1 MKKIRILI
9 ESPEAHDY
17 TAHLR
22 PVINFLTEQGN
33 TARTKEF
40 TFDDTGV
47 GLLIFSL
54 PFSLEALLQRFEFPD
69 TMIVVSDRQYGGAV
83 IYDKLN
89 MLLIHQELV
98 TAPAGNTSWS

>member
-1 MKKIRILI
+1 MEKIRILK
-9 ESPEAHDY
+9 ESPDAHDY
-17 TAHLR
+17 TAHLK
-22 PVINFLTEQGN
+22 PVIDFLTEQGN
-33 TARTKEF
+33 TTRTKEF

-54 PFSLEALLQRFEFPD
+54 PINLEALVQRFEFPD
-69 TMIVVSDRQYGGAV
+69 TMIVGSDRHFGGAV

-98 TAPAGNTSWS
+98 TAPANPTS